1 MEVSRSPQSRRR
13 TVGYPF
19 WPELKPLGPLGPNER
34 KKNYVNGQ
42 KRTARAKLALQKS
55 AWKASILPLDYLHS
69 EFPCNGYYYN
79 ISNTNS
85 FNFELMDRLE

>member
-13 TVGYPF
+13 GVPILARTQTSGS
-19 WPELKPLGPLGPNER
+19 LGTQW
-34 KKNYVNGQ
+34 KKKKYVNGQ

>member
-13 TVGYPF
+13 GVPILARTQTPGS
-19 WPELKPLGPLGPNER
+19 LGTQR
-34 KKNYVNGQ
+34 KKKNYVNGQ

-55 AWKASILPLDYLHS
+55 AWKASILPLEYLHS

>member
-13 TVGYPF
+13 GVPILARTQTPGS
-19 WPELKPLGPLGPNER
+19 LGTQR
-34 KKNYVNGQ
+34 KKKNYVNGQ
-42 KRTARAKLALQKS
+42 KRTARAKLALQ
-55 AWKASILPLDYLHS
+55 KASILPLDYLHS